1 MLTGLTI
8 GISLIEVFEVITQR
22 KKWFCAENII
32 QVLHLIGVYVYLMLV
47 FLKCGPSLDVDMDAH
62 VIEIMHVIAA
72 LVVCVAW
79 LDLSY
84 SMQYIMF
91 GRWSSMGLYMSMLV
105 DVSQLNKEYQLKSLL
120 RLPRR

>member
-8 GISLIEVFEVITQR
+8 GFSLIHIFEILL
-22 KKWFCAENII
+22 KKMRWFCVEKFI
-32 QVLHLIGVYVYLMLV
+32 QVLHLILVYVYLMLV
-47 FLKCGPSLDVDMDAH
+47 FLDCGSSASVGHVD
-62 VIEIMHVIAA
+62 A

>member
-1 MLTGLTI
+1 MTI

>member
-1 MLTGLTI
+1 MTI

-47 FLKCGPSLDVDMDAH
+47 FLDCGSSASVGHVD
-62 VIEIMHVIAA
+62 A

>member
-1 MLTGLTI
+1 MTI

-32 QVLHLIGVYVYLMLV
+32 QVVHLIGVYVYLMLV
-47 FLKCGPSLDVDMDAH
+47 FLKCGPSLGVDMDAH

>member
-1 MLTGLTI
+1 MLTGLTF

-32 QVLHLIGVYVYLMLV
+32 QVLHLILVYVYLILV
-47 FLKCGPSLDVDMDAH
+47 FLVFLDCGSSASVGPEIAH
-62 VIEIMHVIAA
+62 ESPMNRPEIAA

-105 DVSQLNKEYQLKSLL
+105 DVS
-120 RLPRR
+120 

>member
-1 MLTGLTI
+1 MTI

-32 QVLHLIGVYVYLMLV
+32 QVVHLIGVYVYLMLV
-47 FLKCGPSLDVDMDAH
+47 LMLVLKCGSSASVGPADAQDGVQDVM
-62 VIEIMHVIAA
+62 MMIAA
-72 LVVCVAW
+72 MVVCVAW

-105 DVSQLNKEYQLKSLL
+105 DVSQKLNKEYQL
-120 RLPRR
+120 